1 MPQARVRDLTFEY
14 RTTGDSTAP
23 ALVLVMGTAAPLT
36 MWDDAFCERLAGL
49 GLHVV
54 RFDYRDSGRSTH
66 LARPMPPSIPAMMG
80 AFAGGQLKPSYRL
93 EDLAD
98 DLLGLLDVLGIG
110 AAHLLGLSQGGGVAQ
125 LAAARAPDRVRALTL
140 VATSTAGPDVPPPS
154 PDTMAVLLTDLPTD
168 RPSFIAW
175 NELMYTKTGGTN
187 PPPDVAWIRARA
199 ERTWDHGWSAAGFLR
214 HLLAVISATDR
225 TPLLRQLALPVSIVH
240 GASDPIFPIAA
251 AHQVAQAI
259 PGARLRVVPGMGH
272 DLPPVFWD
280 AVVDAVR
287 EVSKVNAPSSS
298 PSSPA
303 AVPGRVAR

>member
-1 MPQARVRDLTFEY
+1 MPQARVGDLFLEY
-14 RTTGDSTAP
+14 RTAGNLADP

-36 MWDDAFCERLAGL
+36 MWDDAFCDRLAGL
-49 GLHVV
+49 GFHVV
-54 RFDYRDSGRSTH
+54 RFDYRDTGRSTH
-66 LARPMPPSIPAMMG
+66 VARPMPPSIPELMG
-80 AFAGGQLKPSYRL
+80 AFAGGQLKPPYRL

-98 DLLGLLDVLGIG
+98 DLIGLLDALGIQS
-110 AAHLLGLSQGGGVAQ
+110 AHLLGLSQGGGVAQ
-125 LAAARAPDRVRALTL
+125 LVAARAPDRVRALTL

-154 PDTMAVLLTDLPTD
+154 ADTMAVLLTDLPAD
-168 RPSFIAW
+168 RPGFIAW
-175 NELMYTKTGGTN
+175 NQLMYTKTGGTS

-225 TPLLRQLALPVSIVH
+225 TPLLRELALPVSIVH
-240 GASDPIFPIAA
+240 GASDPIFPLAA

-280 AVVDAVR
+280 AIVDAVR
-287 EVSKVNAPSSS
+287 DVSNVKASAS
-298 PSSPA
+298 PGPA
-303 AVPGRVAR
+303 AR

>member
-1 MPQARVRDLTFEY
+1 MPQARVGDLMLEY
-14 RTTGDSTAP
+14 RTAGDAAHP

-36 MWDDAFCERLAGL
+36 MWDDAFCDRLAGL

-54 RFDYRDSGRSTH
+54 RFDYRDTGRSTH
-66 LARPMPPSIPAMMG
+66 LARPMPPSIPEMMG
-80 AFAGGQLKPSYRL
+80 AFAGGQLKPPYQL

-125 LAAARAPDRVRALTL
+125 LAAVRAPERVRALTL

-154 PDTMAVLLTDLPTD
+154 AETMAVLLTDLPTD
-168 RPSFIAW
+168 RPGFIAW
-175 NELMYTKTGGTN
+175 NELMYTKTGSTS

-199 ERTWDHGWSAAGFLR
+199 ERTWDHGWSADGFLR

-225 TPLLRQLALPVSIVH
+225 TPLLRRLAIPVSIVH

-259 PGARLRVVPGMGH
+259 PGARLHVVPGMGH

-280 AVVDAVR
+280 AIVGAVR
-287 EVSKVNAPSSS
+287 DVSQASQASNVSAPAS
-298 PSSPA
+298 PGPA
-303 AVPGRVAR
+303 AR